1 MWEDPFVKPCYLFAL
16 VAGDLAVSEDSFRTA
31 SGRDVTLRIY
41 TQAKNIDRV
50 GWAMESLKRA
60 MKWDEDTFGA
70 RSLQLLAN
78 LGYFQATI
86 LWVSQDKAG
95 ILSLARDHLEALH
108 CTAEQSYEACLQLS
122 GKCHRYTAR
131 AC

>member
-1 MWEDPFVKPCYLFAL
+1 M
-16 VAGDLAVSEDSFRTA
+16 

-70 RSLQLLAN
+70 RPICA
-78 LGYFQATI
+78 
-86 LWVSQDKAG
+86 
-95 ILSLARDHLEALH
+95 
-108 CTAEQSYEACLQLS
+108 ACLPRDPCMTKSDL
-122 GKCHRYTAR
+122 HALF
-131 AC
+131 

>member
-70 RSLQLLAN
+70 R
-78 LGYFQATI
+78 
-86 LWVSQDKAG
+86 
-95 ILSLARDHLEALH
+95 
-108 CTAEQSYEACLQLS
+108 CC
-122 GKCHRYTAR
+122 
-131 AC
+131 